1 MSQELA
7 TEETVRIAC
16 LELQAS
22 GETISA
28 ANVLRKTRGS
38 KTTVLKHLA
47 TVRTQLAEGEG
58 RRRAADVGFLLDL
71 ADPFLKALWEAARR
85 QAQNE
90 TNRYVKD
97 LLDVQA
103 GLIEDLKELREREGL
118 LEQRVASAEL
128 QAERA
133 GLQTNAISRLQELVE
148 QLGSGAGR
156 KDQKARPSS
165 DSADATGVENVL
177 GILEQADHPLT
188 RSEIDQLLMAKGFTA
203 AQAHKER
210 FRVLNRGL
218 AGLALTEKGKAK
230 LNSDHG
236 QSASMKT
243 KPRRAI

>member
-103 GLIEDLKELREREGL
+103 GLIEDLKELREREAL
-118 LEQRVASAEL
+118 LEQRVAAAEL
-128 QAERA
+128 LAERS
-133 GLQTNAISRLQELVE
+133 GLQASAISRLQELVE
-148 QLGSGAGR
+148 QLGRGSSE
-156 KDQKARPSS
+156 KEARPSS
-165 DSADATGVENVL
+165 GSADATGVENVL
-177 GILEQADHPLT
+177 GILDQADHPLT
-188 RSEIDQLLMAKGFTA
+188 KSEIDQLLMAKGFTA

-210 FRVLNRGL
+210 FRVLDRGL
-218 AGLALTEKGKAK
+218 AGLVLTEKGRAK
-230 LNSDHG
+230 LDGHDG
-236 QSASMKT
+236 HSASMKT
-243 KPRRAI
+243 KRR

>member
-47 TVRTQLAEGEG
+47 AVRTQLAEGEG
-58 RRRAADVGFLLDL
+58 RRGAADIGFLLDL

-133 GLQTNAISRLQELVE
+133 GLQAGAISRLQELVE
-148 QLGSGAGR
+148 QLSAAGG

-165 DSADATGVENVL
+165 ESADATGVENVL
-177 GILEQADHPLT
+177 EILDQSDHPLT
-188 RSEIDQLLMAKGFTA
+188 KSEIDQLLMARGFTA
-203 AQAHKER
+203 THAHKER
-210 FRVLNRGL
+210 FRILDRGL
-218 AGLALTEKGKAK
+218 AGLVLTEKGRAK
-230 LNSDHG
+230 LNGDHG
-236 QSASMKT
+236 HSVSTKT
-243 KPRRAI
+243 KRRRSS